1 MMKKL
6 ISSLV
11 VLGFVST
18 PAFADGVYKSKPTC
32 KNNKCKTCNFGC
44 GLWKATKFTLKLPF
58 RIITSTGKGI
68 YDLVVDQDFSGF
80 EEGYELI

>member
-18 PAFADGVYKSKPTC
+18 PAFADGVHKSKPAC
-32 KNNKCKTCNFGC
+32 KKDKCNVCS

-58 RIITSTGKGI
+58 RIVTSTGKGI

-80 EEGYELI
+80 EEGYDLI